1 MQNLLIK
8 AFATDKGINITNM
21 FLMFIA
27 VILAYL
33 LPFKMFLFAYAVL
46 GPLHYLTE
54 ISWLEKKNYF
64 LEKKYDIWV
73 FILLALLLTF
83 ALFDKDSKAGKFTT
97 TYVITGF
104 AFAVLSY
111 FIKSNPIKYGLTV
124 VVFLLSFA
132 IKADKSLFYFLAFGV
147 MLPTLIHVFLFTGL
161 FIFYG
166 ALKSKS
172 KTGILS
178 AAIFI
183 ICSLSFFYFK
193 LPQSEIVTQSVRD
206 TMRYFLEI
214 NNAFARIFMDWKI
227 SDYSLFFETDYGIA
241 IQRFVAFAYTYHYLN
256 WFSKTTVIKWHEVSR
271 KRMAVILFLWI
282 ISVVLYYYDYHTGFM
297 ALFFLSFLHV
307 FFEFPLNIHTIR
319 GIGREFKGI
328 LSKSN
333 LS

>member
-1 MQNLLIK
+1 MQGILQK
-8 AFATDKGINITNM
+8 ALATDKGINITNM

-27 VILAYL
+27 VVMSYI
-33 LPFKMFLFAYAVL
+33 LPFRMFLFAYAVL

-54 ISWLEKKNYF
+54 ISWLERKNYF
-64 LEKKYDIWV
+64 MEKKYDIWV
-73 FILLALLLTF
+73 FILLALLLTI

-104 AFAVLSY
+104 AFAILSF

-124 VVFLLSFA
+124 AVFLISFA
-132 IKADKSLFYFLAFGV
+132 IKADNTLFYFLAFGV
-147 MLPTLIHVFLFTGL
+147 MLPTLIHVYLFTGM

-166 ALKSKS
+166 ALKSRS
-172 KTGILS
+172 RSGILS
-178 AAIFI
+178 AGFFI
-183 ICSLSFFYFK
+183 ICSLSFFFIK
-193 LPQSEIVTQSVRD
+193 LPFLESVNKSIID

-227 SDYSLFFETDYGIA
+227 SDYNMFFETSYGIA

-271 KRMAVILFLWI
+271 ARMIFILVLWVV
-282 ISVVLYYYDYHTGFM
+282 SVFLYYYDYHTGFM

-307 FFEFPLNIHTIR
+307 FFEFPLNLYTIR
-319 GIGREFKGI
+319 GIGREIRGVKT
-328 LSKSN
+328 N
-333 LS
+333 